1 MMKLAGLTSQFTFDH
16 TRFYYIY
23 SLLNYSMASRD
34 HNAVTAG
41 RGDSP
46 RTSRQASAPTTQRTT
61 RQASAPIRGS
71 ERRREAGRRSRSG
84 SRRQGVG
91 QGGSGGGGGDRPRTV
106 EDSNEEAVFLEQLQV
121 WAQETSR
128 KQLTDLEAE
137 FERLQSQPRPE
148 PSAEFVR

>member
-1 MMKLAGLTSQFTFDH
+1 
-16 TRFYYIY
+16 
-23 SLLNYSMASRD
+23 MASRD
-34 HNAVTAG
+34 RNAVTAG

-46 RTSRQASAPTTQRTT
+46 RTS

-106 EDSNEEAVFLEQLQV
+106 EDSNEEAIFLEQLQV

-148 PSAEFVR
+148 PSAEFAR